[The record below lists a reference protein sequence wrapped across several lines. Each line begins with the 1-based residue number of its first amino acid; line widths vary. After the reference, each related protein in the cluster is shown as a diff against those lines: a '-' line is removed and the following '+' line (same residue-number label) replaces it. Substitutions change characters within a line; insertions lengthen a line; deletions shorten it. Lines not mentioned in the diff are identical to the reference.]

1 MSTRSTAQVPVPDE
15 LNLDLAF
22 DGESLDRLLEVE
34 VCTVHTPVALQNL
47 LSELLDYGLC
57 M

>member
-1 MSTRSTAQVPVPDE
+1 MSTWSTAQVPVPDD
-15 LNLDLAF
+15 LNLELAF

-34 VCTVHTPVALQNL
+34 VRTPVALQNL
-47 LSELLDYGLC
+47 LYNDLR